1 MQCFQSRRPLPSG
14 GPGLSCTME
23 GSIGTPYR
31 YSNFIYLIASIVK
44 IVKHE
49 AARKKAHLIGRTGA
63 P

>member
-1 MQCFQSRRPLPSG
+1 MQCFQSRPPWPSG
-14 GPGLSCTME
+14 RPGLSCTME
-23 GSIGTPYR
+23 GSIGASYR
-31 YSNFIYLIASIVK
+31 YSKFIYFIVS

>member
-1 MQCFQSRRPLPSG
+1 MQCFQSRHPWPSNG
-14 GPGLSCTME
+14 HGLSCTME

-31 YSNFIYLIASIVK
+31 YGKFIYFIVS